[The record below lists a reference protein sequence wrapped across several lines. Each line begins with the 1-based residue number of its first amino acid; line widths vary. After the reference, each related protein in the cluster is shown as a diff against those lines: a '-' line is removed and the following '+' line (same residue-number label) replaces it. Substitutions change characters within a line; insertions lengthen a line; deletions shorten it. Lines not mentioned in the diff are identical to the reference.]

1 MENTARVG
9 FTDNMRKI
17 QTAFLLL
24 ALAGCAKK
32 HAPNQISKAVP
43 PQPPASH
50 ASSTPAV
57 ASRSNSTSS
66 IPAGSTDDRDRAL
79 KNALAN
85 LNAALGDA
93 MFDFDKANL
102 RPDAVSALTQD
113 ASVLQDEIKKDPSLI
128 FTVEGHCDERG
139 SAEYNLALGDRRAE
153 KAKEFLGQLG
163 LPADH
168 LKTISYGESRPVCQ
182 ESTEECW
189 QKNRRAHLT
198 YERASR

>member
-1 MENTARVG
+1 MG
-9 FTDNMRKI
+9 FTGIMRKI
-17 QTAFLLL
+17 QIAFVLL

-32 HAPNQISKAVP
+32 HVPNQISKAVP
-43 PQPPASH
+43 PQPASH
-50 ASSTPAV
+50 SPSTPAV
-57 ASRSNSTSS
+57 ASRSNSISS
-66 IPAGSTDDRDRAL
+66 TPARSNEDGDRAL
-79 KNALAN
+79 RNALAN

-102 RPDAVSALTQD
+102 RPDAVSALTKD
-113 ASVLQDEIKKDPSLI
+113 ASVLQDEIKKDPSLM

-153 KAKEFLGQLG
+153 KAKDFLAQIG

-168 LKTISYGESRPVCQ
+168 LKTISYGETKPLCQ